1 MPTQA
6 PQNSALYFQQA
17 HQPMGQNPMKPT
29 LTKVS
34 PKNVQAQSQQQTMEM
49 PHQTKY
55 SPIRKDLGV
64 KPAATN
70 LIQSS
75 QQSLMS
81 TS

>member
-1 MPTQA
+1 
-6 PQNSALYFQQA
+6 
-17 HQPMGQNPMKPT
+17 MGAQMANPIKPT

-34 PKNVQAQSQQQTMEM
+34 PKNMNGQSHPSSQQQTMEM

-64 KPAATN
+64 KPAGATN

-75 QQSLMS
+75 QQSLQS
-81 TS
+81 TSQ